1 MTRIIA
7 IAGLGALVVLST
19 GCAKLQSRDH
29 LNRGVQ
35 AYRNARYAEAVEQ
48 FKTAVQLDPTNTNG
62 RLYLA
67 TSYMTQYIPG
77 ADSPENNQL
86 AKAAKDEFLNVLKDN
101 PNDKT
106 ALASLASLNY
116 QQAQGIPKLEDK
128 FKKLDEAKDWYMK
141 LIAADPNNKEAYY
154 SLGVIDWLKWYPN
167 LMTARAN
174 MGMKPEDPGPLKDK
188 KVKAELKDKYMAMVD
203 DGIKN
208 LQKALD
214 IDKDYDDAM
223 AYMNLLIREKADL
236 DDTKEQYEADT
247 KVADGWVQKALETK
261 KMKAAKQPGAAGG
274 ITEGK

>member
-7 IAGLGALVVLST
+7 TAGLGALVLLSA

-86 AKAAKDEFLNVLKDN
+86 AKAAKEEFLNVLRDN

-203 DGIKN
+203 DGVKN
-208 LQKALD
+208 LQHALD

-236 DDTKEQYEADT
+236 DDTKDQYEADT